1 MEFIF
6 WTVLILILGKF
17 LLKAMAPYTNRA
29 LDNKLKGYWENLK
42 NYF

>member
-6 WTVLILILGKF
+6 WTVLILILRKF

-29 LDNKLKGYWENLK
+29 LDNKLKEYWENLK
-42 NYF
+42 SYF